1 MKFSFEFH
9 YEIFV
14 FILYFH
20 EIISIVSCGNY
31 FKLFGNQI
39 HILYKTKKKFFQF
52 YGLSKNLDKKTLLN
66 KMENKELEEKSS
78 PIDSAKQVTTTEKK
92 TKPKDPGRIAAGKKL
107 AEYNKK
113 AREAKKAGRENK
125 EIPKENKDEI
135 PKENNQ
141 EGSFSL
147 TQILSVASIVVSL
160 AGLYYK
166 RKELM
171 SFVRPEKN
179 DFREPPIREMNLE
192 RSERRE
198 RRVGRIK
205 ISEEDLE
212 RLREEK
218 QKMEEYLEE
227 SKKDSK
233 LKPMD

>member
-1 MKFSFEFH
+1 
-9 YEIFV
+9 
-14 FILYFH
+14 
-20 EIISIVSCGNY
+20 
-31 FKLFGNQI
+31 
-39 HILYKTKKKFFQF
+39 
-52 YGLSKNLDKKTLLN
+52 
-66 KMENKELEEKSS
+66 MENKELEPTE
-78 PIDSAKQVTTTEKK
+78 QVTTTEKK

-113 AREAKKAGRENK
+113 AREAKKAGREAK

-147 TQILSVASIVVSL
+147 TQILSVVSIVVSL

-171 SFVRPEKN
+171 SFVKPEKN
-179 DFREPPIREMNLE
+179 DFQAPPIREMNLE

-198 RRVGRIK
+198 RRVGRVE
-205 ISEEDLE
+205 ISEENLE
-212 RLREEK
+212 HPREEK
-218 QKMEEYLEE
+218 QKMEA
-227 SKKDSK
+227 SK

>member
-1 MKFSFEFH
+1 
-9 YEIFV
+9 
-14 FILYFH
+14 
-20 EIISIVSCGNY
+20 
-31 FKLFGNQI
+31 
-39 HILYKTKKKFFQF
+39 
-52 YGLSKNLDKKTLLN
+52 
-66 KMENKELEEKSS
+66 MENKVLEQKSL
-78 PIDSAKQVTTTEKK
+78 PITTTEKK

-113 AREAKKAGRENK
+113 AREAKKADRGK
-125 EIPKENKDEI
+125 EI

-147 TQILSVASIVVSL
+147 TQILSVVSIVVSL

-171 SFVRPEKN
+171 SFVKPEKS
-179 DFREPPIREMNLE
+179 DFQAPPIREINRE
-192 RSERRE
+192 QRR
-198 RRVGRIK
+198 GQIK

-212 RLREEK
+212 RLREES
-218 QKMEEYLEE
+218 EE

>member
-1 MKFSFEFH
+1 MK
-9 YEIFV
+9 
-14 FILYFH
+14 
-20 EIISIVSCGNY
+20 
-31 FKLFGNQI
+31 
-39 HILYKTKKKFFQF
+39 
-52 YGLSKNLDKKTLLN
+52 KNLHLLQQ
-66 KMENKELEEKSS
+66 LR
-78 PIDSAKQVTTTEKK
+78 KK
-92 TKPKDPGRIAAGKKL
+92 TKPKDPGRIVAGKKL

-125 EIPKENKDEI
+125 EIPNEKKDEI

-147 TQILSVASIVVSL
+147 TQILSVASVVVSL

-171 SFVRPEKN
+171 SFVRPKKN
-179 DFREPPIREMNLE
+179 DFRAPPIREMNLE
-192 RSERRE
+192 QSERRE
-198 RRVGRIK
+198 RRVGRIE

-212 RLREEK
+212 RLREAK
-218 QKMEEYLEE
+218 QKAEEYLEE

>member
-1 MKFSFEFH
+1 
-9 YEIFV
+9 
-14 FILYFH
+14 
-20 EIISIVSCGNY
+20 
-31 FKLFGNQI
+31 
-39 HILYKTKKKFFQF
+39 
-52 YGLSKNLDKKTLLN
+52 
-66 KMENKELEEKSS
+66 MENKELEPTS
-78 PIDSAKQVTTTEKK
+78 PITTTEKK
-92 TKPKDPGRIAAGKKL
+92 AKPKDPGRIAAGRKL

-113 AREAKKAGRENK
+113 TREAKKAGRENK

-179 DFREPPIREMNLE
+179 DFQAPPIREINLE
-192 RSERRE
+192 RQ
-198 RRVGRIK
+198 
-205 ISEEDLE
+205 
-212 RLREEK
+212 REES
-218 QKMEEYLEE
+218 EE

>member
-1 MKFSFEFH
+1 
-9 YEIFV
+9 
-14 FILYFH
+14 
-20 EIISIVSCGNY
+20 
-31 FKLFGNQI
+31 
-39 HILYKTKKKFFQF
+39 
-52 YGLSKNLDKKTLLN
+52 
-66 KMENKELEEKSS
+66 MENKELEEKSL
-78 PIDSAKQVTTTEKK
+78 PTEQVTTTEKK

-141 EGSFSL
+141 EGSFSM

-171 SFVRPEKN
+171 SFVKPEKS
-179 DFREPPIREMNLE
+179 DFRTPPIREMNLE

-198 RRVGRIK
+198 RRVGRIE

-218 QKMEEYLEE
+218 QKMEE

-233 LKPMD
+233 CQPMD

>member
-1 MKFSFEFH
+1 
-9 YEIFV
+9 
-14 FILYFH
+14 
-20 EIISIVSCGNY
+20 
-31 FKLFGNQI
+31 
-39 HILYKTKKKFFQF
+39 
-52 YGLSKNLDKKTLLN
+52 
-66 KMENKELEEKSS
+66 MENKELKEKSL
-78 PIDSAKQVTTTEKK
+78 PNEQVTTTEKK

-113 AREAKKAGRENK
+113 ARETKKAGRENK

-147 TQILSVASIVVSL
+147 TQILSVVSIVVSL

-171 SFVRPEKN
+171 SFVKPEKN
-179 DFREPPIREMNLE
+179 DFRAPAIREINLE
-192 RSERRE
+192 RSEQRE
-198 RRVGRIK
+198 RRVGLIK

-218 QKMEEYLEE
+218 QKMEE

>member
-1 MKFSFEFH
+1 
-9 YEIFV
+9 
-14 FILYFH
+14 
-20 EIISIVSCGNY
+20 
-31 FKLFGNQI
+31 
-39 HILYKTKKKFFQF
+39 
-52 YGLSKNLDKKTLLN
+52 
-66 KMENKELEEKSS
+66 MENKEPS
-78 PIDSAKQVTTTEKK
+78 PTEQVTTTEKK

-113 AREAKKAGRENK
+113 AREAKKAGREK
-125 EIPKENKDEI
+125 EI

-147 TQILSVASIVVSL
+147 TQIILSVVSIVVSL

-171 SFVRPEKN
+171 SFVKPEKN
-179 DFREPPIREMNLE
+179 DFQAPPIREIN
-192 RSERRE
+192 SERRE
-198 RRVGRIK
+198 RRVGQIK